1 MFFFGITLAFMNKP
15 KFKSVFLSD
24 IHLGTKG
31 CQADILNEF
40 LKNHDFDNLFLV
52 GDIIDGWRMSSK
64 TYWPQEH
71 VNTIRRF
78 LHFAKKGTK
87 IFLISG
93 NHDDFLR
100 KYQHQKFGNITL
112 AEEAEYISTDGT
124 KYLIIHGDQFDLVT
138 TYGRYLALLGDWI
151 YTILLRAN
159 IYLNGI
165 RRRFGYGYWSL
176 SNYLKQ
182 RVKTAVNFISDFEIH
197 VSNECKKRGFDGV
210 ICGHIHRAEISEING
225 IKYKNCGDWVESC
238 TALVENLDGSFEI
251 IDWAEKLN
259 NKIYLAKVS

>member
-1 MFFFGITLAFMNKP
+1 MFFFGIILAFMDKP
-15 KFKSVFLSD
+15 RFKSVFLSD

-93 NHDDFLR
+93 
-100 KYQHQKFGNITL
+100 
-112 AEEAEYISTDGT
+112 
-124 KYLIIHGDQFDLVT
+124 
-138 TYGRYLALLGDWI
+138 
-151 YTILLRAN
+151 
-159 IYLNGI
+159 
-165 RRRFGYGYWSL
+165 
-176 SNYLKQ
+176 
-182 RVKTAVNFISDFEIH
+182 FIFIVGS
-197 VSNECKKRGFDGV
+197 
-210 ICGHIHRAEISEING
+210 
-225 IKYKNCGDWVESC
+225 
-238 TALVENLDGSFEI
+238 ALVSL
-251 IDWAEKLN
+251 LN
-259 NKIYLAKVS
+259 CNSACSKWLEYRCASPNV